1 VRTFMPDGIENSQ
14 IVILTIVLH
23 EEASLD
29 LDLFGIE
36 LVTGLNFL

>member
-23 EEASLD
+23 EEASHD